1 MTANEFVD
9 TSSQKGAIPGFSG
22 CLEHTSILSQLIRE
36 MKADNE
42 DLTVV
47 WLDLAN
53 AYGSIPHKLIE
64 TALDHYYIPDHIKVM
79 VKNYFSGMMLQ
90 FSAGNITT
98 AHQSLEKGIV
108 TGCTVSPILFIMGM
122 NIIMKA
128 AERETRGPKMN
139 SGIYQPANRGFM
151 DDLTVTTKSHVQARW
166 VLSALEEVIS
176 WARMKFKPRKSRY
189 MIIKKGRISEK
200 FQLKVQGEN
209 IPSIVDEPIK
219 CLGKWFDDT
228 LTDKNKIEN
237 IQSRTSQ
244 LQMPLSSVVE
254 EFKIEKCR
262 LVMTL
267 RDSKDKKVSEA
278 GVQIRTGR
286 KWSASASVSQ
296 AESMLT
302 LRDIIGNTCI
312 GRQGLGI
319 DHFQQWEKS
328 EVKERRDMVLQEV
341 RKGEEDQRRSK
352 AVQLGQQGAWTKWDL
367 PSRKVTWAELWR
379 LEPIRI
385 SFMLRSVYDTLPSP
399 SNLCR
404 WVLTEDPSYILE
416 TERRKKRPDLR
427 HEKPAIQFV
436 KAEEKVQTTASSQG
450 GLLSGASTWEMRVDL
465 NKRLVFPD
473 VVHTNLRLD
482 IVLWSVKGKKIILI
496 ELTVPW
502 EESCGEAHERKMA
515 KYQELLEQCSAKN
528 WSAWLFPVEVHVGAR
543 GFPAQ
548 SAWRL
553 LQRLGMK
560 GRTKRTAVRRL
571 GEAAERAS
579 CWLWSRRD
587 EQTWGPANSE

>member
-1 MTANEFVD
+1 MPGKYKAWIYQHGMLPRLMWLLMLYEIPLTTVETLERMVNKSLRKWLGVP
-9 TSSQKGAIPGFSG
+9 PGFSAIG
-22 CLEHTSILSQLIRE
+22 L
-36 MKADNE
+36 
-42 DLTVV
+42 
-47 WLDLAN
+47 
-53 AYGSIPHKLIE
+53 Y
-64 TALDHYYIPDHIKVM
+64 
-79 VKNYFSGMMLQ
+79 
-90 FSAGNITT
+90 
-98 AHQSLEKGIV
+98 
-108 TGCTVSPILFIMGM
+108 
-122 NIIMKA
+122 
-128 AERETRGPKMN
+128 
-139 SGIYQPANRGFM
+139 
-151 DDLTVTTKSHVQARW
+151 
-166 VLSALEEVIS
+166 
-176 WARMKFKPRKSRY
+176 
-189 MIIKKGRISEK
+189 
-200 FQLKVQGEN
+200 
-209 IPSIVDEPIK
+209 
-219 CLGKWFDDT
+219 
-228 LTDKNKIEN
+228 
-237 IQSRTSQ
+237 SRTSQ

-328 EVKERRDMVLQEV
+328 EGKERRDMVLQEV

-352 AVQLGQQGAWTKWDL
+352 SVQLGQQGAWTKWDL

-404 WVLTEDPSYILE
+404 WGLTEDPSCKLCGGTATLAHILSGCKTALQQGRYRWRHDKVLQTLADILE

-436 KAEEKVQTTASSQG
+436 KAGEKAQTTASSQG

-473 VVHTNLRLD
+473 VVHTNLRPD

-515 KYQELLEQCSAKN
+515 KYQELLEQCRAKN
-528 WSAWLFPVEVHVGAR
+528 WSAWLFPVEVGAR

>member
-1 MTANEFVD
+1 
-9 TSSQKGAIPGFSG
+9 
-22 CLEHTSILSQLIRE
+22 
-36 MKADNE
+36 
-42 DLTVV
+42 
-47 WLDLAN
+47 
-53 AYGSIPHKLIE
+53 
-64 TALDHYYIPDHIKVM
+64 M
-79 VKNYFSGMMLQ
+79 VKNYFSGMMLR
-90 FSAGNITT
+90 FSAGNINT

-108 TGCTVSPILFIMGM
+108 IGCTVSPILFIMGM

-128 AERETRGPKMN
+128 AERETRTKMN

-166 VLSALEEVIS
+166 VLSALEEVVS

-200 FQLKVQGEN
+200 FQLNVQGEN

-228 LTDKNKIEN
+228 LTDKNNIEN
-237 IQSRTSQ
+237 IQRQVKEWLKRTENSGLPGKYKAWIYQHGMLPRLMWLLMLHEIPLTTVETLERMVNKSLRKWLGVPPGFSAIGLYSRSSQ

-267 RDSKDKKVSEA
+267 RDTKDKK
-278 GVQIRTGR
+278 
-286 KWSASASVSQ
+286 

-319 DHFQQWEKS
+319 EHFQQWEKS
-328 EVKERRDMVLQEV
+328 EGKERRDMVLQEV

-352 AVQLGQQGAWTKWDL
+352 SVQLGARTKWDV

-385 SFMLRSVYDTLPSP
+385 SFVLRSVYDTLPSP

-404 WVLTEDPSYILE
+404 VLLDSNQ
-416 TERRKKRPDLR
+416 
-427 HEKPAIQFV
+427 HNSW
-436 KAEEKVQTTASSQG
+436 KVI
-450 GLLSGASTWEMRVDL
+450 L
-465 NKRLVFPD
+465 NK
-473 VVHTNLRLD
+473 
-482 IVLWSVKGKKIILI
+482 K
-496 ELTVPW
+496 
-502 EESCGEAHERKMA
+502 
-515 KYQELLEQCSAKN
+515 
-528 WSAWLFPVEVHVGAR
+528 
-543 GFPAQ
+543 
-548 SAWRL
+548 
-553 LQRLGMK
+553 
-560 GRTKRTAVRRL
+560 
-571 GEAAERAS
+571 
-579 CWLWSRRD
+579 
-587 EQTWGPANSE
+587 